1 MRNNVYEVVYDE
13 SKAAGLNKE
22 SDEFKQAVAEATT
35 VAHLVTASNLRAALD
50 KAEAQ
55 TLTFFKVA
63 DLKLLKSNVN
73 VL

>member
-13 SKAAGLNKE
+13 SKAAGLAKE
-22 SDEFKQAVAEATT
+22 SEEYKSAITEAQT

-55 TLTFFKVA
+55 GLTFFKVA